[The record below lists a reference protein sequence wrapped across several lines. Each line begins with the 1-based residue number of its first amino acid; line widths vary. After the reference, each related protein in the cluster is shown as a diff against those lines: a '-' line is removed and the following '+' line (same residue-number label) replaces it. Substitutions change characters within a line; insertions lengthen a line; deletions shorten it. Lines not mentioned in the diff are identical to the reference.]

1 MKLELI
7 FSMIILSFFSLINS
21 DESPNNQKR
30 YLQESQADV
39 PLTLLG
45 FEKYIVEYH
54 YDVYQ
59 YYTFKIS
66 PVFKTNNK
74 TLDLNIFV
82 VDIQI
87 NYTISHLDGSFPE
100 KPFNLK
106 NITCKPF
113 KEEPSGFI
121 EGLCKEDLF
130 LEKNGSI
137 TSLEIISIYN
147 KSKDIQIEISYPAK
161 KLMKNPKNAEAW
173 DMEGFRMNL
182 MDIIIKDNKVIN
194 LQGNITGITLKFE
207 DKSANISLNNTEY
220 NCSITQYSNKSYT
233 HEISFYPESSINESL
248 VYQVM
253 DVNGRGRVIF
263 FEIEDEKNKR
273 IVYINDWDKGK
284 GNHTSSKNHFI
295 DLLGIQ
301 NYKEKEDG
309 KATGK
314 AYFKGDLDSLY
325 TLKKFMKVNVLVKP
339 TQKRL
344 RYLDEEK
351 TTNITGIGTR
361 NDTIT
366 NGEITYDIEYN
377 KTKDQEIIM
386 FFNDFEFSD
395 NETFPPSETIKANQM
410 NISTDLADPYSIT
423 KSDPLVIKFMNIT
436 NIDKNQSGSN
446 LTFEFDPGNELGTI
460 TKTNG
465 TVNYIPI
472 INNSNSERE
481 EMNCTYERNNTIH
494 KLICE
499 PGKNI
504 KTNTNTWRIN
514 IWKAQNNNS
523 LRNLQEVGN
532 TTFFLDKSGSN
543 DNLIEYTLP
552 EKSDPPVRKKKKGLS
567 AGAIVAIVLATVA
580 VVAAVIVALLLLK
593 TGPKPPIEAD
603 KISIPNSST
612 NINH

>member
-1 MKLELI
+1 MKPELI
-7 FSMIILSFFSLINS
+7 FTFIILFLSIFIKS
-21 DESPNNQKR
+21 DESQYNQKR
-30 YLQESQADV
+30 YLQLSEASK
-39 PLTLLG
+39 PLLLLG
-45 FEKYIVEYH
+45 FEKYDEGTIKL
-54 YDVYQ
+54 DKNG
-59 YYTFKIS
+59 FKY
-66 PVFKTNNK
+66 PVTMCPIFMKYNNSIDIGDFNITMRYRVNYGKTEENK
-74 TLDLNIFV
+74 TVEGKCYSFENKYGFWEGDCE
-82 VDIQI
+82 I
-87 NYTISHLDGSFPE
+87 NL
-100 KPFNLK
+100 L
-106 NITCKPF
+106 
-113 KEEPSGFI
+113 
-121 EGLCKEDLF
+121 
-130 LEKNGSI
+130 LEKNGTIISG
-137 TSLEIISIYN
+137 EIIEFPREI
-147 KSKDIQIEISYPAK
+147 KKIPVEISYPAE
-161 KLMKNPKNAEAW
+161 KLMKNIRNVPNT
-173 DMEGFRMNL
+173 DMVIFMLQL
-182 MDIIIKDNKVIN
+182 MDIVIN
-194 LQGNITGITLKFE
+194 ENKIISLQGNISSPTGQPLTEKTVNLT
-207 DKSANISLNNTEY
+207 LNNTEY
-220 NCSITQYSNKSYT
+220 NCNISNISAYTQ
-233 HEISFYPESSINESL
+233 EISFLPKTSL
-248 VYQVM
+248 NVSLDHKVM
-253 DVNGRGRVIF
+253 DLDGKGRIILIFINGTNNSR
-263 FEIEDEKNKR
+263 IE
-273 IVYINDWDKGK
+273 YITDWDKDK
-284 GNHTSSKNHFI
+284 GNHTKSENHFI

-301 NYKEKEDG
+301 NYKDKEDG

-351 TTNITGIGTR
+351 TTNITGFGTR

-423 KSDPLVIKFMNIT
+423 KSYPLVIKFMNIT
-436 NIDKNQSGSN
+436 NIDKNQSGSH

-504 KTNTNTWRIN
+504 KTYTNTWRIN
-514 IWKAQNNNS
+514 IWKTKNNNS

-532 TTFFLDKSGSN
+532 TTFFFDKSGSN
-543 DNLIEYTLP
+543 DNLIEYYIP
-552 EKSDPPVRKKKKGLS
+552 EINPAQVKKKKKGLS

>member
-1 MKLELI
+1 MKPELI
-7 FSMIILSFFSLINS
+7 FTFIILLLSIFIKS
-21 DESPNNQKR
+21 DKSQYNQKR
-30 YLQESQADV
+30 YLQISQASK
-39 PLTLLG
+39 PLLLLG
-45 FEKYIVEYH
+45 FEDYDEGTIKSYHSGYIYSV
-54 YDVYQ
+54 
-59 YYTFKIS
+59 TMT
-66 PVFKTNNK
+66 PVFMKYN
-74 TLDLNIFV
+74 DSINIGDF
-82 VDIQI
+82 
-87 NYTISHLDGSFPE
+87 
-100 KPFNLK
+100 
-106 NITCKPF
+106 NITMRYRVKYDDGKTQEEENKIF
-113 KEEPSGFI
+113 KSKCDQFENQYG
-121 EGLCKEDLF
+121 F
-130 LEKNGSI
+130 LEGICHIDLVLDRNG
-137 TSLEIISIYN
+137 TIISGEILEFPGEIN
-147 KSKDIQIEISYPAK
+147 KIPVEISYPAE
-161 KLMKNPKNAEAW
+161 KLMKNIKNAPKE
-173 DMEGFRMNL
+173 DMVIFMLQLMN
-182 MDIIIKDNKVIN
+182 IVIN
-194 LQGNITGITLKFE
+194 ENKIISLQGNISSPTGQPLTEKTVNLT
-207 DKSANISLNNTEY
+207 LNNTEY
-220 NCSITQYSNKSYT
+220 NCNISNISAYTQ
-233 HEISFYPESSINESL
+233 EISFLPKTSL
-248 VYQVM
+248 NVSLDHKVM
-253 DVNGRGRVIF
+253 DLDGKGRIILIFINGTNNSR
-263 FEIEDEKNKR
+263 IE
-273 IVYINDWDKGK
+273 YITDWDKDK
-284 GNHTSSKNHFI
+284 GNHTKSENHFI

-325 TLKKFMKVNVLVKP
+325 TLRKFMKVNALVKP

-423 KSDPLVIKFMNIT
+423 KSDPLVIKFMNLT
-436 NIDKNQSGSN
+436 NIDKNQSGSH
-446 LTFEFDPGNELGTI
+446 LTFEFEPGNELGTI

-532 TTFFLDKSGSN
+532 TTFFLDKSKSN

-552 EKSDPPVRKKKKGLS
+552 EKRNPPVRKKKKGLS

>member
-1 MKLELI
+1 MKPELI
-7 FSMIILSFFSLINS
+7 FTFIILFLSIFIKS
-21 DESPNNQKR
+21 DESQYNQKR
-30 YLQESQADV
+30 YLQLSEASK
-39 PLTLLG
+39 PLLLLG
-45 FEKYIVEYH
+45 FEKYDEGTIRQ
-54 YDVYQ
+54 DKNG
-59 YYTFKIS
+59 FKYLVTMCPIFMKYNNS
-66 PVFKTNNK
+66 IDIGDFNITMRYRVNYGQTEENK
-74 TLDLNIFV
+74 TVEGKCYSFENKYGFWEGDCE
-82 VDIQI
+82 I
-87 NYTISHLDGSFPE
+87 NL
-100 KPFNLK
+100 L
-106 NITCKPF
+106 
-113 KEEPSGFI
+113 
-121 EGLCKEDLF
+121 
-130 LEKNGSI
+130 LEKNGTIISG
-137 TSLEIISIYN
+137 EIIEFPREI
-147 KSKDIQIEISYPAK
+147 KKIPVEISYPAE
-161 KLMKNPKNAEAW
+161 KLMKNIRNVPNT
-173 DMEGFRMNL
+173 DMVIFRLQL
-182 MDIIIKDNKVIN
+182 MDIVIN
-194 LQGNITGITLKFE
+194 ENKIISLQGNISSPTGQPLTEKTVNLT
-207 DKSANISLNNTEY
+207 LNNTEY
-220 NCSITQYSNKSYT
+220 NCNISNISAYTQ
-233 HEISFYPESSINESL
+233 EISFLPKTSL
-248 VYQVM
+248 NVSLDHKVM
-253 DVNGRGRVIF
+253 DLDGKGRIILIFINGTNNSR
-263 FEIEDEKNKR
+263 IE
-273 IVYINDWDKGK
+273 YITDWDKDK
-284 GNHTSSKNHFI
+284 GNHTKSENHFI

-301 NYKEKEDG
+301 NYTEKEDG

-395 NETFPPSETIKANQM
+395 NEAFPPSETIKANQM

-494 KLICE
+494 KLICK

-514 IWKAQNNNS
+514 IRKAQNNNS

>member
-1 MKLELI
+1 
-7 FSMIILSFFSLINS
+7 
-21 DESPNNQKR
+21 
-30 YLQESQADV
+30 
-39 PLTLLG
+39 
-45 FEKYIVEYH
+45 
-54 YDVYQ
+54 
-59 YYTFKIS
+59 
-66 PVFKTNNK
+66 
-74 TLDLNIFV
+74 
-82 VDIQI
+82 
-87 NYTISHLDGSFPE
+87 
-100 KPFNLK
+100 
-106 NITCKPF
+106 
-113 KEEPSGFI
+113 
-121 EGLCKEDLF
+121 
-130 LEKNGSI
+130 
-137 TSLEIISIYN
+137 
-147 KSKDIQIEISYPAK
+147 
-161 KLMKNPKNAEAW
+161 
-173 DMEGFRMNL
+173 
-182 MDIIIKDNKVIN
+182 
-194 LQGNITGITLKFE
+194 
-207 DKSANISLNNTEY
+207 
-220 NCSITQYSNKSYT
+220 
-233 HEISFYPESSINESL
+233 
-248 VYQVM
+248 
-253 DVNGRGRVIF
+253 
-263 FEIEDEKNKR
+263 
-273 IVYINDWDKGK
+273 
-284 GNHTSSKNHFI
+284 
-295 DLLGIQ
+295 
-301 NYKEKEDG
+301 
-309 KATGK
+309 
-314 AYFKGDLDSLY
+314 
-325 TLKKFMKVNVLVKP
+325 MKVNVLVKP

-351 TTNITGIGTR
+351 TTNISGIGKR

-366 NGEITYDIEYN
+366 NDEITYDIEYN

-436 NIDKNQSGSN
+436 NIDKNQSGYN

-481 EMNCTYERNNTIH
+481 EMNCTYERKNTIH

-532 TTFFLDKSGSN
+532 TTFFLDKSESN
-543 DNLIEYTLP
+543 DNLIEYTY
-552 EKSDPPVRKKKKGLS
+552 VRIKRIKKKGLS

-580 VVAAVIVALLLLK
+580 AVAGVIVALLLLK
-593 TGPKPPIEAD
+593 TGPNAPMEAD